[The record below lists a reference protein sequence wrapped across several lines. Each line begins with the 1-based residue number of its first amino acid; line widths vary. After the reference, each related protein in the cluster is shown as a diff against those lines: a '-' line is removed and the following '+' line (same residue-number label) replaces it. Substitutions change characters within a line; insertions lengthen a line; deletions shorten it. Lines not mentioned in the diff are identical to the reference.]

1 MPFVSTAITQNGI
14 GLLAQRLPTFSG
26 FNMNNPLTLCS
37 VARNMHQQPE
47 NVTIRRDADVLVVD
61 ATYENGFQ
69 ASGVNG
75 KGFSQISTVTM
86 RIDLAAEPEHHMVD
100 GKEVLIPQFT
110 LENVSTS
117 FNNPI
122 DIVKDDPRFKAMPEF
137 SQRTLLDALKSIHAG
152 NATAPDKQAAMER
165 LKNDFFGIKPASYH
179 METAMAQFSTDMGN
193 FFLDPDQQALVDE
206 NDLHASF
213 FKDANRGIFSNIG
226 DTMLSKDMP
235 KEVYA
240 NALKD
245 YLPEQHHDFLPFISM
260 MASQAGIGSAMAFLP
275 YMSGLSETPTFQHL
289 VDVGVMANRD
299 HTQHKI
305 TLSLEDNILRLTD
318 IFSKAFLRENAQD
331 GPPVLHCTGTVSMA
345 IDLTAEPRVETVKI
359 PKTIVIEELDEN
371 DVLIE
376 KQQKVLEHKEVL
388 IPQFTIENG
397 EVHFE
402 TPSA

>member
-1 MPFVSTAITQNGI
+1 
-14 GLLAQRLPTFSG
+14 
-26 FNMNNPLTLCS
+26 
-37 VARNMHQQPE
+37 
-47 NVTIRRDADVLVVD
+47 
-61 ATYENGFQ
+61 
-69 ASGVNG
+69 
-75 KGFSQISTVTM
+75 
-86 RIDLAAEPEHHMVD
+86 
-100 GKEVLIPQFT
+100 
-110 LENVSTS
+110 
-117 FNNPI
+117 
-122 DIVKDDPRFKAMPEF
+122 
-137 SQRTLLDALKSIHAG
+137 
-152 NATAPDKQAAMER
+152 
-165 LKNDFFGIKPASYH
+165 
-179 METAMAQFSTDMGN
+179 MAQFSTDMGN
-193 FFLDPDQQALVDE
+193 FFLDPEQQALVDE

-388 IPQFTIENG
+388 IPQFTIESG